1 MADHSNKLD
10 IAQATAALKS
20 LRSLRNNVGTLFHS
34 LAEGIGLQSGQ
45 DSKESKFVAELQQQ
59 LVIVQTGVKEFEEAI
74 TSVDSVQVQ
83 LGNSGYLN
91 QDCTPDALNL
101 YESLITSYR
110 WTDNLAEYSGYATTL
125 LSQNSLKRSTLI
137 PAKRRRIQ
145 PSSQNVPPQQ
155 IDNVINSLCRSLGD
169 NMKIETFRPYG
180 SSTVLQI
187 TLGKIMKGIVVLKRL
202 MVEWVVVKG
211 ATEDLMT
218 EDGKI
223 DMWGESRYKV
233 FKKVTENANAA
244 MLHFYSPAY
253 PDLAIRSFLTWFNS
267 YQSLFTSP
275 CKKCGHHLH
284 NLLPPTWRDLRNL
297 DPYHEDCKP

>member
-1 MADHSNKLD
+1 MYLHSMLIWLILEIEPCK
-10 IAQATAALKS
+10 IM
-20 LRSLRNNVGTLFHS
+20 LFFS
-34 LAEGIGLQSGQ
+34 
-45 DSKESKFVAELQQQ
+45 
-59 LVIVQTGVKEFEEAI
+59 
-74 TSVDSVQVQ
+74 
-83 LGNSGYLN
+83 
-91 QDCTPDALNL
+91 
-101 YESLITSYR
+101 R
-110 WTDNLAEYSGYATTL
+110 
-125 LSQNSLKRSTLI
+125 
-137 PAKRRRIQ
+137 
-145 PSSQNVPPQQ
+145 Q

-253 PDLAIRSFLTWFNS
+253 PDLAIRSFLVS
-267 YQSLFTSP
+267 YDIFTAFGIYFLIMVS
-275 CKKCGHHLH
+275 H
-284 NLLPPTWRDLRNL
+284 
-297 DPYHEDCKP
+297 Y